1 MPEVTLLEKGYGSFS
16 PEKFGSHLSSLCRGL
31 HVKLKVVGVTSRGW
45 VQIEVSGE
53 DEVAALT
60 LLERDVGLTP
70 GSVNALSKFDT
81 ARGKVFFSGGTN
93 LAVERLLRV
102 DMGIRAPKSYDA
114 FLPLQT
120 LRAQLADGR
129 KLPLLK
135 LIGLFCLCDQF
146 PIEVK
151 ITQEADSHKT
161 GVEAELSEVQ
171 LAQFDSWIRSGFD
184 RLVIFGAFLPDVEAA
199 VNRAKHVRDV
209 LQIASLGILEQVIL
223 CKLGTDAVGL
233 ISTLGRFLPFA
244 RLTPFSPK
252 KIRHVIN
259 RPFL

>member
-16 PEKFGSHLSSLCRGL
+16 PEKFGRYLSSLCQGL
-31 HVKLKVVGVTSRGW
+31 HVKLKDVRVTSRGW

-53 DEVAALT
+53 DEVAVLT
-60 LLERDVGLTP
+60 LLEREVGLTP
-70 GSVNALSKFDT
+70 GSLNELTKFNSV
-81 ARGKVFFSGGTN
+81 RGKVVFSGGTSF
-93 LAVERLLRV
+93 AVKSCLCV
-102 DMGIRAPKSYDA
+102 DIGIHVPKSFDA

-129 KLPLLK
+129 KLPLPK
-135 LIGLFCLCDQF
+135 LIDLFCLYDHF

-151 ITQEADSHKT
+151 ITQEADFHKT
-161 GVEAELSEVQ
+161 GVEAELSEGQ

-184 RLVIFGAFLPDVEAA
+184 RLVVSGAFLSDVEAS
-199 VNRAKHVRDV
+199 VSRAKHVRDV

-244 RLTPFSPK
+244 RLIPFSPK

-259 RPFL
+259 RSFL